1 MNDIIQRNDM
11 LLLALLDFVVPLGL
25 FISIYLTKENY
36 LTENNK
42 MIYTQISL
50 IISPLFMSIN
60 LYFLALMLNYYLS

>member
-25 FISIYLTKENY
+25 SISIYLTKENY

-42 MIYTQISL
+42 MIYTQIYLTGSY
-50 IISPLFMSIN
+50 
-60 LYFLALMLNYYLS
+60 YFLEKM

>member
-1 MNDIIQRNDM
+1 M

-42 MIYTQISL
+42 MIYPQIYLTGSY
-50 IISPLFMSIN
+50 
-60 LYFLALMLNYYLS
+60 YFLEKM